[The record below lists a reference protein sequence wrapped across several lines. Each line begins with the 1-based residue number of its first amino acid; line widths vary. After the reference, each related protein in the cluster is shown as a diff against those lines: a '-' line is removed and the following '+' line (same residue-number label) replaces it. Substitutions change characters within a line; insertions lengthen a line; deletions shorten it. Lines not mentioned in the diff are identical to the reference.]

1 VFYRVARPS
10 LDSSEIV
17 ALKAPFFVL
26 SNEERISWQLKDSID
41 RKEVFSEQGIACK
54 KSPVSFKVSTVI
66 VWRDRRA
73 GNA

>member
-1 VFYRVARPS
+1 MFYRVARPS

-17 ALKAPFFVL
+17 ALKAPFVL

-41 RKEVFSEQGIACK
+41 RKEVFSKQGIACK
-54 KSPVSFKVSTVI
+54 KSPVSFKVSTVV
-66 VWRDRRA
+66 VWRDGRT